1 MGRRVLGG
9 LRLDVQSGLV
19 AGRGP
24 VASRGKTG
32 LVWLAHFAGGMMGVR
47 GGGSWGFEE
56 GRETAHRFKV
66 EAGSTANFQSSS
78 SAEDLIC

>member
-1 MGRRVLGG
+1 
-9 LRLDVQSGLV
+9 
-19 AGRGP
+19 
-24 VASRGKTG
+24 
-32 LVWLAHFAGGMMGVR
+32 MMGVR
-47 GGGSWGFEE
+47 VVVSWGFEE

>member
-1 MGRRVLGG
+1 M
-9 LRLDVQSGLV
+9 S
-19 AGRGP
+19 
-24 VASRGKTG
+24 SRGWLQG
-32 LVWLAHFAGGMMGVR
+32 GGRSRVGGRPVWYGWLIFAGVMMGVR
-47 GGGSWGFEE
+47 VGVSWGFEE